1 MPQSYLKRLTSSNA
15 QPECEPNLTLGVPLH
30 RCVAPSDSKKNKTLL
45 RRQSTKSTAVE
56 DNPSATASGS
66 KAKDHSAKCQHAIRN
81 QESHRRVSHPQTV
94 VSAMLLMPMPYLD
107 TQSNEESDHDAD
119 EAPNTLKR
127 IISRRPPPRRRNSL
141 ILPEVPMPQNVE
153 EPAPWQP
160 YERNIRDN
168 PPTMQERVVRF
179 AVPRGHAESGM
190 DGSRAIG
197 GDGEPAWSDF
207 MNLKMYR

>member
-1 MPQSYLKRLTSSNA
+1 MS
-15 QPECEPNLTLGVPLH
+15 
-30 RCVAPSDSKKNKTLL
+30 
-45 RRQSTKSTAVE
+45 
-56 DNPSATASGS
+56 SGS
-66 KAKDHSAKCQHAIRN
+66 KAKDHSAKCKHAIR
-81 QESHRRVSHPQTV
+81 TV

-141 ILPEVPMPQNVE
+141 ILPEVPMPRNVE

-160 YERNIRDN
+160 YQRDIRDN
-168 PPTMQERVVRF
+168 PPTMEERVVRF
-179 AVPRGHAESGM
+179 AAPRGHAESGM

-197 GDGEPAWSDF
+197 GDKEPVWSDF
-207 MNLKMYR
+207 MVR